1 MNERENERKKDDAAI
16 RQAEEEERRRRS
28 ERVNHGSE
36 ESFPASDPPATSY
49 PGNGGP
55 DTD

>member
-1 MNERENERKKDDAAI
+1 MNDDEKRLHDEKKA
-16 RQAEEEERRRRS
+16 EEERRRRS
-28 ERVNHGSE
+28 DEVTEGSE

-55 DTD
+55 D